1 MRSEKAEPAR
11 IVVLVSGS
19 GSNMQA
25 IAESCA
31 KKEIDGEIVAV
42 ISNRPEV
49 MGLQKA
55 KELNI
60 ETDVVDHSEFST
72 REEFDVHLIR

>member
-11 IVVLVSGS
+11 IVVLISGS

-25 IAESCA
+25 IAEACA
-31 KKEIDGEIVAV
+31 KKELDGEIVAV

-49 MGLQKA
+49 MGLQRA
-55 KELNI
+55 KEFDI
-60 ETDVVDHSEFST
+60 ATDAA
-72 REEFDVHLIR
+72 